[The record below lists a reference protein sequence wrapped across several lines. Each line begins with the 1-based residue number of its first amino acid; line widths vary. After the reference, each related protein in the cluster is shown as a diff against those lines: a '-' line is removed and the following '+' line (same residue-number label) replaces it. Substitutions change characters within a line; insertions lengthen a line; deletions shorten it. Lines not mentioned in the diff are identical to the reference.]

1 MRLEEGKNWV
11 EKTCSFVYAQRRTHT
26 YADTHSCTQ
35 SPRKHSFPFTAL
47 FLKQLGS
54 IYVCKAPSIPK
65 PYPFIFSFQVLL
77 QLMRTGK
84 EGGMFIAGR
93 QLGNSE

>member
-35 SPRKHSFPFTAL
+35 SPHKHSFPLTAL

-65 PYPFIFSFQVLL
+65 PYPFIFSFQVFPSADENRKRRWYVYSW
-77 QLMRTGK
+77 QTAWK
-84 EGGMFIAGR
+84 F
-93 QLGNSE
+93 